1 MTTPRTR
8 ARRKTPEAPKGIRGA
23 PPFSLHGP
31 VTALRVLGHGF
42 EVTLDAD
49 RPALRI
55 GRDPPPVADV
65 QVPLASISRVHALLT
80 RNGSALEVTD
90 QGSKNGTGYHSSW
103 GASDYVRC
111 ESFCVN
117 AGDRFSLGS
126 VRMLALDEPTHQ
138 LVTPLAT
145 HFGPGAHDEV
155 DRALEA
161 VARGHMIVLSGSH
174 AGAALDLARTLHA
187 HSIRKKYPFTI
198 VDAVP
203 RSAPAIEELCTRAGC
218 GTIFLDLTKPFSI
231 PLQFARN
238 LLSDHFHLWTIAVAP
253 TPEEV
258 FSRLGQAFSEPKR
271 AGFDVCT
278 LGFLRRGWHLNMGPA
293 TFK

>member
-8 ARRKTPEAPKGIRGA
+8 ERRDTPEAPKGIRGA
-23 PPFSLHGP
+23 PPFSPGGP

-65 QVPLASISRVHALLT
+65 QLPLTSISRVHALLT
-80 RNGSALEVTD
+80 RNGSAIEVTD
-90 QGSKNGTGYHSSW
+90 QGSKNGIGYQSCW

-111 ESFCVN
+111 ESFRVS
-117 AGDRFSLGS
+117 AGDRFSLSS
-126 VRMLALDEPTHQ
+126 VRLQALDEPTHQ
-138 LVTPLAT
+138 LVKPLTT
-145 HFGPGAHDEV
+145 HFGQGAHDEV

-161 VARGHMIVLSGSH
+161 VARSHMIVLYGSR
-174 AGAALDLARTLHA
+174 ANAVLELARTLHA
-187 HSIRKKYPFTI
+187 HSIRKNYPFTT
-198 VDAVP
+198 VEAVP
-203 RSAPAIEELCTRAGC
+203 QSVPAIEELCTRAAC

-238 LLSDHFHLWTIAVAP
+238 LLSSDFHLWTIAIAP
-253 TPEEV
+253 TPDEI
-258 FSRLGQAFSEPKR
+258 FTRLGRAFSEPQR
-271 AGFDVCT
+271 VGLAVCT
-278 LGFLRRGWHLNMGPA
+278 LGFPRYGWHLNMGPA
-293 TFK
+293 SFK